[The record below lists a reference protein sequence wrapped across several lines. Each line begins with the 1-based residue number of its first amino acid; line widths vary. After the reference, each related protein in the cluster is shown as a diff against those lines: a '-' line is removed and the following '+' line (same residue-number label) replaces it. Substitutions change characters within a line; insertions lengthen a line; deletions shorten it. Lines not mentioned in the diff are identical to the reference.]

1 MNSDN
6 DSSDADDEIVTVS
19 VQAGDIIE
27 SVNSEE
33 SLPKPVNSVCM
44 ETYSDLVLPSEEPD
58 WRESELEIQK

>member
-1 MNSDN
+1 M
-6 DSSDADDEIVTVS
+6 TVS

-44 ETYSDLVLPSEEPD
+44 ETYSDLILPSEEPD
-58 WRESELEIQK
+58 WRESELEIQR